1 MRHAAHIA
9 SLVAWLLPLAAG
21 CQNGSPFLTA
31 QQRAGLTQQ
40 QQQASQPYLAQL
52 QERERRLTQ
61 LDADNRD
68 LQAQLA
74 RVEQYNQQVVS
85 QLELV
90 KQQLAETAALANNL
104 QQSKQNAEQRVG
116 GLLAS
121 TRQRGGATITA
132 NSSWGKGLEAIEL
145 PGIEVRRD
153 ADVIRI
159 ELPADQLFQPGTA
172 QLLSGGNQLLTRA
185 ADSIHKNY
193 PKHHIGI
200 EGHTD
205 NSPLY
210 GGITSHQL
218 SAAQAQAVFDQL
230 TRSSGFPPNQL
241 MTVAH
246 GANHARVSNATPAG
260 RAKNRRLELVIY
272 PETIP

>member
-9 SLVAWLLPLAAG
+9 SLVACLLLLAG
-21 CQNGSPFLTA
+21 CQHGSPFLTA
-31 QQRAGLTQQ
+31 QQRAAMTQQ
-40 QQQASQPYLAQL
+40 QLQSQQPYLAEL
-52 QERERRLTQ
+52 QERERRLLQ

-74 RVEQYNQQVVS
+74 RAEQYNQQVVS

-90 KQQLAETAALANNL
+90 KQQLAETAALAANL
-104 QQSKQNAEQRVG
+104 QQGKQDVEKRVG

-121 TRQRGGATITA
+121 TQQRGGATITA
-132 NSSWGKGLEAIEL
+132 NSSWGKGLQMIDL
-145 PGIEVRRD
+145 PGVEVRRD

-159 ELPADQLFQPGTA
+159 ELPADQLFQQGTA
-172 QLLSGGNQLLTRA
+172 QLLSGGNQLLARA
-185 ADSIHKNY
+185 AETIRKSY

-210 GGITSHQL
+210 GGASSHQL
-218 SAAQAQAVFDQL
+218 SAAQAQTVFDQL
-230 TRSSGFPPNQL
+230 TRGGGFAPNQL

-260 RAKNRRLELVIY
+260 RAKNRRIELVIY
-272 PETIP
+272 PDTIQ